1 MAWDDSKSTFQQRP
15 DVPDDEKLTADEWNV
30 HVNDQKDHSNRHE
43 SGGVDE
49 ITVEGLS
56 GDLADPQDPKQE
68 AVEDFVDALLA
79 AGNAVSLTYDDANDT
94 LTVDVVDG
102 SIDHD
107 ALAGFVASEH
117 VDHSGVTIT
126 AGRGLT
132 GGGDLTSTRTLN
144 AHDVT
149 TQTSDYTA
157 GKNDVVLADASG
169 GPLTVTLPTP
179 SEGIT
184 VAVKKIDAS
193 SNAVTITTPGSETI
207 DGESAPEVGRQ
218 YEAHEI
224 VSNGSNY
231 FTV

>member
-1 MAWDDSKSTFQQRP
+1 MAWDESKSTFQQRP
-15 DVPDDEKLTADEWNV
+15 AVAGDEKLTADEWNV

-102 SIDHD
+102 AIDHD
-107 ALAGFVASEH
+107 SLAGFVTNEH

-149 TQTSDYTA
+149 TQTGDYTA
-157 GKNDVVLADASG
+157 GENDVVLVDASG
-169 GPLTVTLPTP
+169 G
-179 SEGIT
+179 
-184 VAVKKIDAS
+184 
-193 SNAVTITTPGSETI
+193 NVTITLPAPSESIMVTVKRIDSSSNTVTIATPGTETI
-207 DGESAPEVGRQ
+207 DGESAPEVDIQ